1 MYSLRLYCTNTE
13 ILMYC
18 IYTDSTTIQIQFPY
32 HTRTLFWYRHTN
44 MTFPPPGSC
53 SSVYRETILTV
64 LSLLFLVFSILILL
78 TLEMCKKCWFKSVI
92 ENEKSQKKLTKMSS
106 PKYWTVKSVKDVTD
120 WRV

>member
-1 MYSLRLYCTNTE
+1 MNFSVSKVISQTVQIPRFL
-13 ILMYC
+13 C
-18 IYTDSTTIQIQFPY
+18 IVYTDSTTIQIQFPY

-78 TLEMCKKCWFKSVI
+78 TLEMCKYCWFKYVI
-92 ENEKSQKKLTKMSS
+92 ENEKNKKINENVVSKVLDSEIRK
-106 PKYWTVKSVKDVTD
+106 
-120 WRV
+120 RRH